1 MSQSQKCIYFE
12 KTCPKIKRN
21 YFPLMTA
28 FCNFALKTE
37 TSYAKMLLSPFW
49 KPEMPLM
56 MFLCMFG

>member
-37 TSYAKMLLSPFW
+37 TSYAKMLLSPF
-49 KPEMPLM
+49 
-56 MFLCMFG
+56 